1 MRRLVVSFAFLAALA
16 APAAALAHPTAT
28 GDGSLVVRSGEAPVG
43 VPVVA
48 LTITGSVISHIDYGK
63 IVIDAGANPD
73 AVPQV
78 IGAGRP
84 GDSTRS
90 DTAQVWPASG
100 KALDVN
106 FRAVAGTFTVVVWG
120 SGVSLVAAG
129 SGSVRLAGLPDTP
142 HGDGKYSLNNGDFTS
157 LPGVQTGKLVIGNG

>member
-48 LTITGSVISHIDYGK
+48 LTITGSVIGHIDYGK

-106 FRAVAGTFTVVVWG
+106 FRAVAGTFTIVVWG

-142 HGDGKYSLNNGDFTS
+142 HGDGQYSLNDDIFTS
-157 LPGVQTGKLVIGNG
+157 LPGTQTSKLLVGNG

>member
-1 MRRLVVSFAFLAALA
+1 MEAGPSSDVV
-16 APAAALAHPTAT
+16 T
-28 GDGSLVVRSGEAPVG
+28 
-43 VPVVA
+43 
-48 LTITGSVISHIDYGK
+48 
-63 IVIDAGANPD
+63 
-73 AVPQV
+73 QV
-78 IGAGRP
+78 IGAGGP

-90 DTAQVWPASG
+90 DAAQVWPAAG

-106 FRAVAGTFTVVVWG
+106 FRAVGGTFTVVVWG

>member
-48 LTITGSVISHIDYGK
+48 LTITGSV
-63 IVIDAGANPD
+63 
-73 AVPQV
+73 
-78 IGAGRP
+78 
-84 GDSTRS
+84 
-90 DTAQVWPASG
+90 
-100 KALDVN
+100 
-106 FRAVAGTFTVVVWG
+106 
-120 SGVSLVAAG
+120 
-129 SGSVRLAGLPDTP
+129 RLAGLPDTP